1 MAEFDKSTYDQQY
14 AREKLARKMV
24 PFNREHDADA
34 LAWLEHI
41 DEPFAA
47 YVKRLIREDMKR
59 NHFKMSE

>member
-1 MAEFDKSTYDQQY
+1 
-14 AREKLARKMV
+14 MV